1 MKLFI
6 VPNYSSLKKH
16 IHLYHKVRNFQ
27 EKAPLMVLIVAGII
41 GTITGIVG
49 VLFQYSVNWIITIR
63 KSLLFDLYD
72 NIFLNYLTIFCLT
85 GCMGLF
91 AYYLVKRF
99 APESG
104 GSGIPEIEGALIN
117 LRPVRWRYVLPVKFL
132 GGLGALGSGMVLGR
146 EGPTVQLGGNI
157 GAMVCDLL
165 KIKNTAYRHT
175 FLATGAA
182 AGITAAFN
190 APLAG
195 ILFIIEEMRPQFRYS
210 LTSIKAIF
218 VGVIMAS
225 VMYQFLFDQTSVFQI
240 GHFNA
245 VPIQSLWLY
254 LILGVLFGCIGVIS
268 NKCILTMQEKYKQ
281 FYNKKPCNFLIT
293 GFMLAGIFG
302 VASFIIPE
310 ITGSG
315 FDFIPDA
322 TFGKYALGSLFTI
335 LLMRF
340 ITTVLCFSSGAPGG
354 IFAPTLALGTTIGIV
369 FGLITQQLYPNY
381 HIELGACAIIGMGGL
396 FAATVRAPLTG
407 IVLVMEMSDNYQLIL
422 PMIITC
428 LGATL
433 IAQALG
439 GVPLYSAILERI
451 LLRSKISQQG
461 K

>member
-1 MKLFI
+1 M
-6 VPNYSSLKKH
+6 PSYSSLKKR
-16 IHLYHKVRNFQ
+16 IHLYHKIRSFQ
-27 EKAPLMVLIVAGII
+27 EKAPLTVLIVAGVI
-41 GTITGIVG
+41 GSITGIIG
-49 VLFQYSVNWIITIR
+49 VLFQYAVNWVITLR
-63 KSLLFDLYD
+63 KSLFFNYFDSS
-72 NIFLNYLTIFCLT
+72 FLNYSIIFFIT

-91 AYYLVKRF
+91 AYFLVKRF
-99 APESG
+99 APETG
-104 GSGIPEIEGALIN
+104 GSGIPEIEGALMN

-146 EGPTVQLGGNI
+146 EGPTVQIGGNV
-157 GAMVCDLL
+157 GAMICDLL

-225 VMYQFLFDQTSVFQI
+225 IMYQSLFNQTSVFQI
-240 GHFNA
+240 GHFHA

-254 LILGVLFGCIGVIS
+254 LILGALFGCIGVIS
-268 NKCILTMQEKYKQ
+268 NKCILFMQGKYKQ
-281 FYNKKPCNFLIT
+281 FYQQKFYHFLLT
-293 GFMLAGIFG
+293 GFMLAGSFG
-302 VASFIIPE
+302 VMSFIMPE

-322 TFGKYALGSLFTI
+322 TFGHYAISMLFII
-335 LLMRF
+335 LLLRF

-354 IFAPTLALGTTIGIV
+354 IFAPTLALGTIIGIT
-369 FGLITQQLYPNY
+369 FGLIAQQAYPDFD
-381 HIELGACAIIGMGGL
+381 IELGACAIIGMGGL

-439 GVPLYSAILERI
+439 GMPLYSAILERI
-451 LLRSKISQQG
+451 LLNNNTLKKPKSDES
-461 K
+461 

>member
-1 MKLFI
+1 M
-6 VPNYSSLKKH
+6 PSYSSIKKH
-16 IHLYHKVRNFQ
+16 IHLYHKIQRIQ
-27 EKAPLMVLIVAGII
+27 EKAPLMVLIVAGVI
-41 GTITGIVG
+41 GTITGIIG
-49 VLFQYSVNWIITIR
+49 VLFQYAVNWVIATR
-63 KSLLFDLYD
+63 KSLSFDLFDSL
-72 NIFLNYLTIFCLT
+72 FLNYLIIFSIT
-85 GCMGLF
+85 GTLGLF
-91 AYYLVKRF
+91 AYFLVKRF

-104 GSGIPEIEGALIN
+104 GSGIPEIEGALMN
-117 LRPVRWRYVLPVKFL
+117 LRPVRWRYVLPVKFF

-165 KIKNTAYRHT
+165 KIKNKAYRHT

-195 ILFIIEEMRPQFRYS
+195 ILFIIEEMRPQFRYN

-225 VMYQFLFDQTSVFQI
+225 IMYQFLFNQESVFQI

-254 LILGVLFGCIGVIS
+254 LILGISFGCIGVIS
-268 NKCILTMQEKYKQ
+268 NKCILMMQERYRQ
-281 FYNKKPCNFLIT
+281 FYQQKSYHFLLT
-293 GFMLAGIFG
+293 GFLLAGIFG
-302 VASFIIPE
+302 VTSFILPE

-322 TFGKYALGSLFTI
+322 TFGKYAIGPLFII

-340 ITTVLCFSSGAPGG
+340 VTTVLCFSSGAPGG

-369 FGLITQQLYPNY
+369 FGLLTQQLYPDY

-451 LLRSKISQQG
+451 LLRSNATKAE
-461 K
+461 KTNVA

>member
-1 MKLFI
+1 M
-6 VPNYSSLKKH
+6 PSYSSIKKH
-16 IHLYHKVRNFQ
+16 IHLYHKIQRIQ
-27 EKAPLMVLIVAGII
+27 EKAPLMVLIVAGVI
-41 GTITGIVG
+41 GTITGIIG
-49 VLFQYSVNWIITIR
+49 VLFQYAVNWVIATR
-63 KSLLFDLYD
+63 KSLSFDLFDSL
-72 NIFLNYLTIFCLT
+72 FLNYLIIFSIT
-85 GCMGLF
+85 GTLGLF

-104 GSGIPEIEGALIN
+104 GSGIPEIEGALMN
-117 LRPVRWRYVLPVKFL
+117 LRPVRWRYVLPVKFF

-146 EGPTVQLGGNI
+146 EGPTVQLGGNV

-165 KIKNTAYRHT
+165 KIKNKAYRHT

-195 ILFIIEEMRPQFRYS
+195 ILFIIEEMRPQFRYN

-225 VMYQFLFDQTSVFQI
+225 IMYQFLFNQESVFQI

-254 LILGVLFGCIGVIS
+254 LILGISFGCIGVIS
-268 NKCILTMQEKYKQ
+268 NKCILMMQERYRQ
-281 FYNKKPCNFLIT
+281 FYQQKPYHFLLT
-293 GFMLAGIFG
+293 GFLLAGIFG
-302 VASFIIPE
+302 VTSFILPE

-322 TFGKYALGSLFTI
+322 TFGKYAIGPLFII

-340 ITTVLCFSSGAPGG
+340 VTTVLCFSSGAPGG

-369 FGLITQQLYPNY
+369 FGLLTQQLYPDY

-451 LLRSKISQQG
+451 LLRSNATKAE
-461 K
+461 KNNVA

>member
-1 MKLFI
+1 M
-6 VPNYSSLKKH
+6 PSYSSIKKH
-16 IHLYHKVRNFQ
+16 LHLFHKIKRIQ
-27 EKAPLMVLIVAGII
+27 EKAPLMVLIIAGVI
-41 GTITGIVG
+41 GTITGIIG
-49 VLFQYSVNWIITIR
+49 VMFQYAVNWVISIR
-63 KSLLFDLYD
+63 KLLILHLFD
-72 NIFLNYLTIFCLT
+72 NIWLTYLAIFCIT
-85 GCMGLF
+85 GAMGLF
-91 AYYLVKRF
+91 AYYLVERW

-104 GSGIPEIEGALIN
+104 GSGIPEIEGALMN
-117 LRPVRWRYVLPVKFL
+117 LRPVRWRYVLPVKFI

-146 EGPTVQLGGNI
+146 EGPTVQIGGNV
-157 GAMVCDLL
+157 GAMICDLL
-165 KIKNTAYRHT
+165 KIKNIAYRHT

-225 VMYQFLFDQTSVFQI
+225 IMYQFLFNQTSVFQI

-254 LILGVLFGCIGVIS
+254 LILGALFGGIGVIS
-268 NKCILTMQEKYKQ
+268 NKCILLMQDRYRQ
-281 FYNKKPCNFLIT
+281 FYQRKSYNFLAT
-293 GFMLAGIFG
+293 GFLLAGIFG
-302 VASFIIPE
+302 VTSFILPE

-322 TFGKYALGSLFTI
+322 TFGKYAIGTLFLI

-369 FGLITQQLYPNY
+369 FGLFTQQIFPNY
-381 HIELGACAIIGMGGL
+381 RIELGACAIIGMGGL

-451 LLRSKISQQG
+451 LLRSKSVEAEKTEQT
-461 K
+461 

>member
-1 MKLFI
+1 M
-6 VPNYSSLKKH
+6 PSYSSIKKH
-16 IHLYHKVRNFQ
+16 LHLFHKIKRIQ
-27 EKAPLMVLIVAGII
+27 EKAPLMVLIIAGVI
-41 GTITGIVG
+41 GTITGIIG
-49 VLFQYSVNWIITIR
+49 VMFQYAVNWVISIR
-63 KSLLFDLYD
+63 KLLILHLFD
-72 NIFLNYLTIFCLT
+72 NIWLTYLAIFCIT
-85 GCMGLF
+85 GAMGLF
-91 AYYLVKRF
+91 AYYLVKRW

-104 GSGIPEIEGALIN
+104 GSGIPEIEGALMN
-117 LRPVRWRYVLPVKFL
+117 LRPVRWRYVLPVKFI

-146 EGPTVQLGGNI
+146 EGPTVQIGGNV
-157 GAMVCDLL
+157 GAMICDLL
-165 KIKNTAYRHT
+165 KIKNIAYRHT

-195 ILFIIEEMRPQFRYS
+195 ILFIIEEMRPQFRYN

-225 VMYQFLFDQTSVFQI
+225 IMYQFLFNQTSVFQI
-240 GHFNA
+240 GHFSA

-268 NKCILTMQEKYKQ
+268 NKCILLMQDCYRQ
-281 FYNKKPCNFLIT
+281 FYQCKSSNFLLT
-293 GFMLAGIFG
+293 GFLLAGVFG
-302 VASFIIPE
+302 VTSFILPE

-322 TFGKYALGSLFTI
+322 TFGKYAIGTLFLI

-369 FGLITQQLYPNY
+369 FGLFTQQIFPNY

-451 LLRSKISQQG
+451 LLRSKSVEAEKTEQT
-461 K
+461 